1 MHQIMNRPITPHWKS
16 LLDEFELDWRLA
28 GLAPK
33 TATEYVRHLHSFL
46 MQFPEPTAMDA
57 KQWLEQCPTAPS
69 RRYKA
74 RALRRF
80 AKWLNARGNHSM
92 NWWTEVPLTV
102 ERPRPQTTVSLED
115 YLKVRSRVIQ
125 PRDAVIVELLW
136 CTGMRRSEIARVQV
150 EHLDLEAGILTI
162 PVSKTGK
169 FRTVPLSPRARA
181 ALGGFLKERTTGSLT
196 QLTSD
201 GIRSVL
207 RRLNSP
213 PAHAWRRGW
222 AVHSL
227 RNGVSEVSVRTIAG
241 WSSGAMVARYTA
253 ALSNELALVEFE
265 RLWGGKRN
273 QTEFGTQS

>member
-1 MHQIMNRPITPHWKS
+1 MTKPITPHWKS
-16 LLDEFELDWRLA
+16 QLDEFELDWRLA

-33 TATEYVRHLHSFL
+33 TATEYVRHLHGFL
-46 MQFPEPTAMDA
+46 TLFPEPTAMNA

-80 AKWLNARGNHSM
+80 AKWLDARGDHRM
-92 NWWTEVPLTV
+92 DWWIDIPLAV
-102 ERPRPQTTVSLED
+102 ERPRPQATVTLDD
-115 YLKVRSRVIQ
+115 YLAVQSRVTR

-136 CTGMRRSEIARVQV
+136 CTGMRRSEIARAQL
-150 EHLDLEAGILTI
+150 EHLDLAIGILTI

-169 FRTVPLSPRARA
+169 FRTVPLSPA
-181 ALGGFLKERTTGSLT
+181 ALQALKGFLKERITGSVT

-207 RRLNSP
+207 RRLNAP

-222 AVHSL
+222 AVHAL

-253 ALSNELALVEFE
+253 ALSNELAVAEFE
-265 RLWGGKRN
+265 RLWS
-273 QTEFGTQS
+273 TQQ